1 VDGGRLITAG
11 AAGISVL
18 LLSVTAVVLW
28 PRTYGAE
35 ATVVLDESAHVEN
48 PIALAGRIEAALL
61 ERDVLASAAMDLPP
75 ELRSPDPIGRLRA
88 GIRVQSRGALGYGVE
103 FRGSDPQSVQR
114 IANRLADRAVAL
126 IPKLA
131 TSPDDAAPM
140 IELSAKTRAV
150 TEFLSAHPEAT
161 TEQAGDKSGRPLAD
175 DGALELLRTE
185 KRQLE
190 QRLATGAT
198 DNPYADPSDDPAIL
212 MRRLVELKTT
222 IQRREAALKQPKAG
236 SPTAVS
242 PELTAQWRT
251 LLAQLA
257 EAQAKA
263 NSPTKKP
270 IVSARVTTRA
280 SLPQSPLTP
289 NRLVLSIV
297 AVLLSLAAA
306 MVAFVLP
313 RKGVP
318 QRQPRAAPLG
328 LKHAEPAGAAGSEPP
343 QAPSDAPPAPG
354 MANLRSEPPLQRS
367 DPPGPGPGRPSS
379 EPPGPIGP
387 MRPVVVSSASGAG
400 PEARVGAKLRRSTSP
415 GGIEAPKNEPAGA
428 GPSNAAGQQTVAS
441 TRHAPPAAPLFG
453 SRPPPGAGSYSV
465 SSSHPPPSQGVGA
478 AARTT
483 VERLSP
489 LQSQR
494 PPSQGTAPP
503 APPASPAVAAPAP
516 PAPSPRIMSR
526 PPALDPEAE
535 RWAARFETLPPPPP
549 EQPAT
554 AEVAPKRNPA
564 GRWKTQVMGSM
575 VPLEVQAAREERRPL
590 SEPPA
595 TAYDAQVVPVQQAPT
610 PAAST
615 LVHHDVASTW
625 RPNVD
630 PNHPHIVAL
639 RDAILKQ
646 GLSRHLRVAVTSGP
660 GAAGKAQVAGGLAL
674 SLAQAGARVLL
685 VEADFDDPQLHQVM
699 AVSAPS
705 GAGFSQQIVARRH
718 DRQDRPWAVVRCSP
732 TLHVLAEGRMRSP
745 GLLGSEEFERA
756 IRELGE
762 QHHVLVMHAP
772 SLDKPTDLQVID
784 ALAQAAVLLTATEV
798 PTIQFGNS
806 PLRALL

>member
-1 VDGGRLITAG
+1 M
-11 AAGISVL
+11 SVL

-35 ATVVLDESAHVEN
+35 ATLVLDESAHVEN

-61 ERDVLASAAMDLPP
+61 EREVLSSAAMDLPP

-88 GIRVQSRGALGYGVE
+88 GIHVQSRGALGYVVE

-126 IPKLA
+126 VPKLA
-131 TSPDDAAPM
+131 ASPDDAAPM
-140 IELSAKTRAV
+140 IELAAKTRAV
-150 TEFLSAHPEAT
+150 TEFLSAHPEVT
-161 TEQAGDKSGRPLAD
+161 TEQDGESGRPPSD

-185 KRQLE
+185 RRLLE
-190 QRLATGAT
+190 QRLATGAG
-198 DNPYADPSDDPAIL
+198 DNPYADASDDPAQL

-222 IQRREAALKQPKAG
+222 IQRREAALKRPKAAT
-236 SPTAVS
+236 SAPAS

-270 IVSARVTTRA
+270 LVSAHITARA
-280 SLPQSPLTP
+280 SLPTSPLTP
-289 NRLVLSIV
+289 NRLVLSVV

-318 QRQPRAAPLG
+318 QRHSPP
-328 LKHAEPAGAAGSEPP
+328 GAKRSEPP
-343 QAPSDAPPAPG
+343 SAVAGGGGPPKAPSDAPPAHGTPIV
-354 MANLRSEPPLQRS
+354 RSEPPVERS
-367 DPPGPGPGRPSS
+367 DPPGPMRPAS

-387 MRPVVVSSASGAG
+387 MRPVVVSSVSGAT
-400 PEARVGAKLRRSTSP
+400 PEVHVEAKPRRRTSP
-415 GGIEAPKNEPAGA
+415 GGMEAPSDEQASALAATVVGPAQG
-428 GPSNAAGQQTVAS
+428 GAAGS

-465 SSSHPPPSQGVGA
+465 SSSHPPPSQGVGTA
-478 AARTT
+478 TRTV

-494 PPSQGTAPP
+494 PPGQSAQHHSSPPPTAP
-503 APPASPAVAAPAP
+503 VAMPQ
-516 PAPSPRIMSR
+516 IMSR

-535 RWAARFETLPPPPP
+535 RWAARFETLPPPPL
-549 EQPAT
+549 EQPA
-554 AEVAPKRNPA
+554 AEEAAPKRGGA

-595 TAYDAQVVPVQQAPT
+595 TAHDAHVVPVQQAPT

-615 LVHHDVASTW
+615 LVHHDVASDW
-625 RPNVD
+625 RPNAD
-630 PNHPHIVAL
+630 PNHPHVVAL
-639 RDAILKQ
+639 RDSILKQ
-646 GLSRHLRVAVTSGP
+646 GLARHLRVAVTNAR
-660 GAAGKAQVAGGLAL
+660 GAAGKAQLAGAL
-674 SLAQAGARVLL
+674 SLSLSQAGARVLL
-685 VEADFDDPQLHQVM
+685 VEADFDEPQVHQAM
-699 AVSAPS
+699 ALNAPS
-705 GAGFSQQIVARRH
+705 GAGFSQQIIARRH
-718 DRQDRPWAVVRCSP
+718 DRQARPWVVVRCSP
-732 TLHVLAEGRMRSP
+732 TLQVLAEGRMRSP
-745 GLLGSEEFERA
+745 GMLGSGEFERA
-756 IRELGE
+756 ISELGE
-762 QHHVLVMHAP
+762 QHDVLVMHAP

-784 ALAQAAVLLTATEV
+784 ALAQAAVLLTVGDA
-798 PTIQFGNS
+798 PTIQFGNN